1 MLYSTP
7 ELLQSEEDAIA
18 RIEDLQRR
26 LRYYLA
32 EPRRWFGLIRR
43 TAFARAIQGSNSI
56 EGYNVSLDDAVAA
69 VDGVEPLSAER
80 ETWAAVVGYRNAMT
94 YVLQLAN
101 DPHFVLNETLV
112 RSLHYM
118 MMSYDLAKGPGLFR
132 PGAIYVHND
141 ATGQVVYEGP
151 DADTVP
157 ALVAELAQKLESE
170 EGSIPAL
177 VAAAMAHLNLVM
189 IHPFRDGNGRMA
201 RCMQTLVLTRRGI
214 LVPQFSSIEEY
225 LGRHTDEYYQVLSDV
240 GRGRWRPDGDAR
252 PWVRFVLNAH
262 YVQLRDHL
270 RRIGESEELWGVMEG
285 LARKQGLSERTVPAL
300 FEGAVGRRLT
310 NAKYRAV
317 MDEEVTEVVAGRD
330 LRTLVQKGLLESHG
344 EKRGRYYVGS
354 EQLKGLRAQARQ
366 PQPEEPPLFEAAELG
381 SAK

>member
-1 MLYSTP
+1 
-7 ELLQSEEDAIA
+7 
-18 RIEDLQRR
+18 
-26 LRYYLA
+26 
-32 EPRRWFGLIRR
+32 
-43 TAFARAIQGSNSI
+43 
-56 EGYNVSLDDAVAA
+56 
-69 VDGVEPLSAER
+69 
-80 ETWAAVVGYRNAMT
+80 
-94 YVLQLAN
+94 
-101 DPHFVLNETLV
+101 
-112 RSLHYM
+112 
-118 MMSYDLAKGPGLFR
+118 
-132 PGAIYVHND
+132 
-141 ATGQVVYEGP
+141 
-151 DADTVP
+151 
-157 ALVAELAQKLESE
+157 VAELAQQLESE
-170 EGSIPAL
+170 EGSIQAL

-285 LARKQGLSERTVPAL
+285 LARREGLSERTVPAL

-317 MDEEVTEVVAGRD
+317 MDEEVSEVVAGRD
-330 LRTLVQKGLLESHG
+330 LRNLVQKRLLESHG

-354 EQLKGLRAQARQ
+354 EELKGLREQARQ
-366 PQPEEPPLFEAAELG
+366 PQPEEPSLFENADLESAAR
-381 SAK
+381 